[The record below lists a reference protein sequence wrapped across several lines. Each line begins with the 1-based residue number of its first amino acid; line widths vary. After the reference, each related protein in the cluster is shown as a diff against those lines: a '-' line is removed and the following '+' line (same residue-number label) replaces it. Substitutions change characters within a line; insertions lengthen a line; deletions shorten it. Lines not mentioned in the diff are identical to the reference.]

1 MAIVEQ
7 EPVKPTPIVA
17 AVAFLV
23 GVSSS
28 VSFVLGWALGRRDLH
43 REQFRMVRDH
53 RRKHEQEHGR

>member
-1 MAIVEQ
+1 MPE
-7 EPVKPTPIVA
+7 PTPIVA